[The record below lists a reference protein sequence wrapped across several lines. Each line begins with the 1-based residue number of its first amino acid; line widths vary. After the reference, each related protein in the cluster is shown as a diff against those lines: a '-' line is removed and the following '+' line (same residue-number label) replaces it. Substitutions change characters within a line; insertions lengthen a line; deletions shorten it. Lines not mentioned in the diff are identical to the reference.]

1 MLHAHAGFA
10 DRLRRLDEGAA
21 YIVVADDAE
30 FERDAGMLA
39 VADGGGHAGIRH
51 RHHDVNRHMA
61 LARELRTEGLAH
73 LVDRAAVDDG
83 IRTGEVD
90 VLEDAGT
97 RRDRRGWVL
106 GGLSR
111 FLR

>member
-21 YIVVADDAE
+21 DIVVADDAE

-39 VADGGGHAGIRH
+39 VADRGRHARIRH
-51 RHHDVNRHMA
+51 RYHDIDRHVA

-73 LVDRAAVDDG
+73 LVDRAAVNDG

-90 VLEDAGT
+90 VFEDAGT
-97 RRDRRGWVL
+97 RRDRREWLVDVL
-106 GGLSR
+106 PVLV
-111 FLR
+111 